1 MNIDRY
7 SHSKPLRKVC
17 LWVPI
22 RAAYRLQFSYS
33 WPFRFRKQRI
43 VLGMKDRETGMLA
56 GRDHACKAPKSTNQ
70 KKCVDTDIERS
81 REGIQ
86 QAMTAGRL
94 LDPYNDPAEAGTRMT
109 TQRQT

>member
-1 MNIDRY
+1 MKDRETGM
-7 SHSKPLRKVC
+7 LAGF
-17 LWVPI
+17 LF
-22 RAAYRLQFSYS
+22 FSYS